1 MYLHRPCVRFMGQQP
16 EKGWRR
22 AVARA
27 TGPGSGLGLA
37 CASPACITHS
47 DLHKRLHETKT
58 TICIFPAAMNPVCL
72 ANDQKQTKKPHP
84 NPKPSSLQYFLSV
97 KIFFLLARR
106 NHCKRHSVH
115 APIAQHTVSKIAHCR
130 SVSIL
135 HLIHLFPGCCW
146 SEKCKVHTQEAQL
159 FLQEP
164 SQLRESNPGKGHELG
179 LHVQRASQPQFILI
193 NVLSAAVKLDKII

>member
-27 TGPGSGLGLA
+27 TGPGSGSGLA

-47 DLHKRLHETKT
+47 DLHKRLRETKT
-58 TICIFPAAMNPVCL
+58 TICIFPAATNPVCL

-97 KIFFLLARR
+97 KIFF
-106 NHCKRHSVH
+106 
-115 APIAQHTVSKIAHCR
+115 
-130 SVSIL
+130 
-135 HLIHLFPGCCW
+135 FFF
-146 SEKCKVHTQEAQL
+146 TQEP
-159 FLQEP
+159 LQMAFCP
-164 SQLRESNPGKGHELG
+164 CPHSTAHSLQNCSLPLR
-179 LHVQRASQPQFILI
+179 
-193 NVLSAAVKLDKII
+193 